1 MNQSNKNTALAV
13 WSRAGVFDYNSMS
26 LIQDTEFYVTQFQ
39 RSFCG
44 IDGKETR
51 KYVYPILQRLKK
63 EGFIKKSRYGVWRV
77 IKPFNPMN
85 PFLVDYLNT
94 NLSF

>member
-1 MNQSNKNTALAV
+1 MNQSNKNVALAI

-44 IDGKETR
+44 SDKRQTR
-51 KYVYPILQRLKK
+51 NCAYVILQRLKN

-85 PFLVDYLNT
+85 PFLVSYLKT
-94 NLSF
+94 NLSL